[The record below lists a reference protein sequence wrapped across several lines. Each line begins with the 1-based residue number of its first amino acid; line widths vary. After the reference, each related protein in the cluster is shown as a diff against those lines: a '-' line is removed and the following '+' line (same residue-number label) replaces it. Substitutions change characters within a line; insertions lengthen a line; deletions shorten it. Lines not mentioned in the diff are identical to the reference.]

1 MEVPVRSRLAWLLV
15 LALAPAACSRFPAE
29 TPSAESIATQVAA
42 TLTAL
47 TPAAHVSTEVFPGT
61 TPPEPTRPE
70 PTPAEPASP
79 PIVRVAYTNG
89 GNIWL
94 VEGDAPAV
102 QLTSSGSAESI
113 RISSDGEK
121 VVFTRRPAADGPA
134 EIHAVNRDGT
144 GETVIAAS
152 NTWSDLYA
160 APTLLYNDLNM
171 IAFIPG
177 THRLL
182 LNTRGVPEG
191 PGLLKYND
199 LLMLD
204 ADTGALTT
212 LLAPES
218 GGDFL
223 ISPDGRKAALTGPD
237 SISLI
242 TTEGAV
248 LRADAITFT
257 PVITYSEYQYYPIG
271 QWLPD
276 SSAIGFAIPSSDPL
290 APDASGTVWRLP
302 ADGGPAFNLATI
314 TGGFFFTQ
322 GSLSAVSPDLDW
334 VVFLRETGTPNV
346 RNLLLA
352 HLDGSAETVYA
363 TGGISWS
370 GWAPDASHFAFGLD
384 APMNLQVGAPGSPA
398 VALATGARLRW
409 ANGTTYAYLSGS
421 SGAWTLMR
429 GSIGGPA
436 VALASPGGEFV
447 AYDLVYR

>member
-1 MEVPVRSRLAWLLV
+1 LL
-15 LALAPAACSRFPAE
+15 LALAVALAACSQLPVEA
-29 TPSAESIATQVAA
+29 PSPDAIATQVAA

-47 TPAAHVSTEVFPGT
+47 TPMAHASTEVSPGA
-61 TPPEPTRPE
+61 TPAEPTLPE
-70 PTPAEPASP
+70 PTPAAPASP
-79 PIVRVAYTNG
+79 PVVRVAYTNG

-94 VEGDAPAV
+94 AEGDAPPV
-102 QLTSSGSAESI
+102 QLTGSGNAESV

-134 EIHAVNRDGT
+134 EIRVVNCDGSA
-144 GETVIAAS
+144 ETVIAAS

-160 APTLLYNDLNM
+160 HPSLLYNDLNM

-182 LNTRGVPEG
+182 LNTRGIPEG
-191 PGLLKYND
+191 PGSLKYDD

-204 ADTGALTT
+204 ADTAALTT

-223 ISPDGRKAALTGPD
+223 ISPDGQKAALTGPD

-257 PVITYSEYQYYPIG
+257 PIITYSEYQYYPIG
-271 QWLPD
+271 QWMPD

-290 APDASGTVWRLP
+290 AADASGTLWRLP
-302 ADGGPAFNLATI
+302 ADGGPAVNLATI
-314 TGGFFFTQ
+314 TGQFFFTQ
-322 GSLSAVSPDLDW
+322 GSLSAISPDLNW

-346 RNLLLA
+346 RNLFLA
-352 HLDGSAETVYA
+352 HLDGSTETLYA

-370 GWAPDASHFAFGLD
+370 GWAPDAAHFAFGSD

-398 VALATGARLRW
+398 AALANGTKPRW
-409 ANGTTYAYLSGS
+409 ANGTTYVYLSGS

-436 VALASPGGEFV
+436 VALASPAGDFV
-447 AYDLVYR
+447 AFDLAYK